1 MDPAIKEHTPHG
13 GRGKQSSTQTDF
25 DSTLSID
32 FILRTTLYCY
42 GFPRSTL
49 PVRHG
54 TREGAWEGG
63 GQADTK

>member
-32 FILRTTLYCY
+32 FILRILLSTATALLAVLY
-42 GFPRSTL
+42 L
-49 PVRHG
+49 RHG

-63 GQADTK
+63 GQVDTK